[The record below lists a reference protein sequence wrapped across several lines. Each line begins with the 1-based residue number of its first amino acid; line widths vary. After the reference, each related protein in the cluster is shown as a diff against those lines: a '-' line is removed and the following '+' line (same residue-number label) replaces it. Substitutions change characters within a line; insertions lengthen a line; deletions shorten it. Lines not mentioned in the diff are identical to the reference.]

1 MHTYRPTHLLVAED
15 TGGGVNVAAVLD
27 TATRLHY
34 LTQQGL
40 VISRHRAI
48 PAKAAAEIYQALL
61 KRFHPSVKCA
71 SPSPAVGSAWY
82 AAEFE
87 AVMAA
92 IAEHDPETG
101 EPCRAGGLHVG
112 DTVYVTGAGTGTV
125 CGFTLCGRV
134 KVTVERY
141 AHAAMEVLAP
151 QSLVRSR
158 T

>member
-1 MHTYRPTHLLVAED
+1 MSPTYRPTHLLVVED

-40 VISRHRAI
+40 VISRHRVI
-48 PAKAAAEIYQALL
+48 PARAASEIYQALL

-71 SPSPAVGSAWY
+71 SPTPAVGSAWY

-101 EPCRAGGLHVG
+101 EPCRASGMRVG
-112 DTVYVTGAGTGTV
+112 DSVYVKGAGLGTV
-125 CGFTLCGRV
+125 SGFTLCGRV
-134 KVTVERY
+134 KVSIQRY
-141 AHAAMEVLAP
+141 AHTALEVLAP
-151 QSLVRSR
+151 HSLVEAS
-158 T
+158 